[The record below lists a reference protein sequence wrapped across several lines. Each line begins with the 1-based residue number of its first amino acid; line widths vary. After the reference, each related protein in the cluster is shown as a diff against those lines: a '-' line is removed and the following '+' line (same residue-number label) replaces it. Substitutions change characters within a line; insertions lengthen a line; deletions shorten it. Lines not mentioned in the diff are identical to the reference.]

1 MGMYLVHTAREW
13 NTLYLVDFLAA
24 IVIYVVATF
33 FLVIY
38 FTLLN
43 LVFQL
48 DDDAP

>member
-1 MGMYLVHTAREW
+1 MYLI
-13 NTLYLVDFLAA
+13 DFIAA
-24 IVIYVVATF
+24 IVIYIVATL
-33 FLVIY
+33 FLIIY